1 MEYLQQGDVVI
12 EKYRGEIKGD
22 KLSHLTL
29 AEGEATGHYHRIV
42 SGEAALYN
50 MQGAL
55 MLKVMSD
62 KALLTHEEHGK
73 IEIPKGD
80 YIVRK
85 VMEYDHFREESREVI
100 D

>member
-1 MEYLQQGDVVI
+1 MYFQQGDVI
-12 EKYRGEIKGD
+12 IKKFQGKIKGD
-22 KLSHLTL
+22 KLNHLTL
-29 AEGEATGHYHRIV
+29 AEGEATGHHHSII

-55 MLKVMSD
+55 FLKVMSD
-62 KALLTHEEHGK
+62 KALLKHQEHGK

-85 VMEYDHFREESREVI
+85 VMEYNHFEEEAREVI